1 VENANP
7 LISRRQFTVAGALA
21 ASAAVA
27 ASRAHAAVGLLP
39 TPGQILGPFWPT
51 QAVPDMSG
59 DLTHVPGRTGRA
71 VGQLLHVT
79 GRVLNRDGIPVANAK
94 LDIWQA
100 NAAGRYRH
108 PSDTNP
114 APLDPNFNGFA
125 ELTTDTDGNY
135 RFITIKPGSY
145 PAGPNIIRPAH
156 IHFDVTGRVNRI
168 VTQMYFDGDPY
179 NASDRWLQSAL
190 RPEALIVTPKSPTA
204 DFEPDSRM
212 VTFDIV
218 LIDG

>member
-1 VENANP
+1 MENANP
-7 LISRRQFTVAGALA
+7 LISRRQFAVAGALA
-21 ASAAVA
+21 ASATVA
-27 ASRAHAAVGLLP
+27 ASRAHAAVRLLP

-59 DLTHVPGRTGRA
+59 DLTHVPGRNGRA
-71 VGQLLHVT
+71 VGQVLHVT
-79 GRVLNRDGIPVANAK
+79 GRVLNRDGTPVANAK

-125 ELTTDTDGNY
+125 ELTSNTDGSY
-135 RFITIKPGSY
+135 RFTTIKPASY
-145 PAGPNIIRPAH
+145 PAGPNIMRPAH

-190 RPEALIVTPKSPTA
+190 RPEALIVTPKPPTS

>member
-1 VENANP
+1 MENANP
-7 LISRRQFTVAGALA
+7 LISRRQFAVAGALA
-21 ASAAVA
+21 ASAVVA
-27 ASRAHAAVGLLP
+27 ASRVHAAVGLLP

-51 QAVPDMSG
+51 QGVPDMSG
-59 DLTHVPGRTGRA
+59 DLTYIPGRTGRA

-79 GRVLNRDGIPVANAK
+79 GRVLNRDGTPVANAK

-125 ELTTDTDGNY
+125 ELTTNTDGSY
-135 RFITIKPGSY
+135 HFTTIKPGAY
-145 PAGPNIIRPAH
+145 PAGPNIMRPAH

-179 NASDRWLQSAL
+179 NGSDRWLQSAL
-190 RPEALIVTPKSPTA
+190 RPEALIVTPKPPTS